1 MLSNALRHSSTRA
14 AGLHFPAAVLAAV
27 VLLLWS
33 AASLAQSGPQAV
45 PLPALGT
52 DLKATSVSGLS
63 SGAFMASQF
72 HIAHSRSVVGAGI
85 VAGGPYACAEDAF
98 LRSPMLGKVA
108 AAIQGCMLNGLWM
121 LGVPNIAALE
131 GRVSYSWR
139 VGRID
144 PIAELSRARV
154 YLYSGTADQRVV
166 TAIVKAAG
174 DLYAQLGVPASNI
187 KRETG
192 AAGHAFVTKTQG
204 IDCGKTARP
213 YVTHCDYDQA
223 KDILEHI
230 YDNPLQPPRST
241 APASDFVL
249 FDQRPFVR
257 GLASSHGLDV
267 AGFAY
272 IPNACSDA
280 SGCRTHVV
288 FHGCDQQ
295 RSQIGDQFVR
305 ESGFAE
311 WADNNRLVILFP
323 QVKETAGTANP
334 LGCWDWWGYT
344 GSNYLTRN
352 APQIVAVKRMLDRL
366 AQPRG
371 PN

>member
-1 MLSNALRHSSTRA
+1 MIFPLQRPVSGRRSTARRW
-14 AGLHFPAAVLAAV
+14 PAAIGIAAALALIA
-27 VLLLWS
+27 WS
-33 AASLAQSGPQAV
+33 GTGRAQA
-45 PLPALGT
+45 PLPALGA
-52 DLKATSVSGLS
+52 DLGASSVSGLS
-63 SGAFMASQF
+63 AGAFMASQF
-72 HIAHSRSVVGAGI
+72 HIAHSRIVVGVGI

-98 LRSPMLGKVA
+98 LRAPLLGKVA
-108 AAIQGCMLNGLWM
+108 AAIQGCMVNSLWM

-131 GRVSYSWR
+131 GRVSYLWR

-144 PIAELSRARV
+144 PVAELSRARV
-154 YLYSGTADQRVV
+154 YLYSGTADQKVMP
-166 TAIVKAAG
+166 AIVKAAG
-174 DLYAQLGVPASNI
+174 DLYAQVGVPLPNI

-192 AAGHAFVTKTQG
+192 PAGHAFVTETQG
-204 IDCGKTARP
+204 IDCGQTGRP
-213 YVTHCDYDQA
+213 YVTHCKYDQA
-223 KDILEHI
+223 GDILKHI
-230 YDNPLQPPRST
+230 YPDMDSGSRSAT
-241 APASDFVL
+241 PAIDFLL

-257 GLASSHGLDV
+257 GLASSNGLDV

-272 IPNACSDA
+272 IPKSCSDT
-280 SGCRTHVV
+280 GRCRAHVV

-295 RSQIGDQFVR
+295 RSQIGDQFVK

-323 QVKETAGTANP
+323 QVKETAGVVNP

-352 APQIVAVKRMLDRL
+352 APQIVAVRRMLDRL

-371 PN
+371 SN